1 MYTHA
6 HSLVPRPFF
15 ACVAKNGLGMRLTR
29 TTHTH
34 IEFSQ
39 EDVQLWHRRYGLLR
53 MYYGVDG
60 YGNHQQENPLDIDQA
75 RFRPD
80 AYMEQVFK
88 ECSLN
93 ELYKQEGRMKK
104 GGGE

>member
-1 MYTHA
+1 M
-6 HSLVPRPFF
+6 
-15 ACVAKNGLGMRLTR
+15 C
-29 TTHTH
+29 
-34 IEFSQ
+34 EQ
-39 EDVQLWHRRYGLLR
+39 
-53 MYYGVDG
+53 
-60 YGNHQQENPLDIDQA
+60 GNHQQENPLDIDQA

-104 GGGE
+104 GGGEWERERE